1 MNMSIEY
8 PQSRIK
14 SSGQCDKCK
23 GIPGFM
29 KTSGYF
35 ETQDPSGQAKK
46 LFTWTCNK
54 CGYTMLFDISVAR
67 TVPIDTDQYKEVL
80 PD

>member
-1 MNMSIEY
+1 MNMTIEY

-23 GIPGFM
+23 GSPGFM
-29 KTSGYF
+29 TNSGHI
-35 ETQDPSGQAKK
+35 ESQDPSGQAKK
-46 LFTWTCNK
+46 LITWTCNK

-67 TVPIDTDQYKEVL
+67 TVSVDTDQYNEIL